1 MNAKANI
8 IDTALGKRSADLV
21 IKNGQLINVI
31 TGEIY
36 PADIAVCG
44 RYIAAVGS
52 LADGTVGPDTRVID
66 AEGKY
71 LAPGFIDAH
80 IHFESSMLSY
90 TEFNRVVLTR
100 GTTAVA
106 SDVMEV
112 SIVSGFPAIQEIFK
126 EAENLPV
133 KLVNPIVAF
142 VPEDESIQT
151 VGEPF
156 CQEHLE
162 ELLSMPDSVGFAET
176 VPAIVLE
183 KRPELWKM
191 IELSKKYGKTME
203 GHAPELTGYELCAY
217 ASAGI
222 RSNHECVSK
231 EEALQNVRNGIHLLI
246 REGSAAKDLKECIRA
261 VTENQIDPRFCS
273 LVSDDI
279 DMHYILKNGHL
290 DHKVRM
296 AVEAGVDPVTAIQM
310 VTINPAESLKID
322 DRYGSITP
330 GKYADIVFL
339 SDLVACE
346 VTDVVAN
353 GILSLKEKEV
363 VYPFQEYRYPE
374 SMMHTVRLQ
383 HPVSGDDMVIHT
395 EEGASKVLART
406 IGVSGTSL
414 ISEMLEEELEV
425 KDGVVCPD
433 ADRDILHIACVERY
447 GKNGNIGRA
456 FVKGF
461 GLKKGAMATS
471 MGHDHHNITVLGA
484 DPEDMAAAVNRI
496 AELEGGIVIVENG
509 QVIYELPLPVCGL
522 LCIEDG
528 LKAAE
533 ILGKMQDHLR
543 SVGCPMESPFMSL
556 SFVTLTIPGYAITD
570 KGLVDVKRME
580 CVPPL
585 LKVCK

>member
-1 MNAKANI
+1 MNTNV
-8 IDTALGKRSADLV
+8 IDTALGKRHADLV
-21 IKNGQLINVI
+21 IRNGRLVNVI
-31 TGEIY
+31 SGEIY
-36 PADIAVCG
+36 PADITVCG
-44 RYIAAVGS
+44 RYIASVGK
-52 LADGTVGPDTRVID
+52 LPDGTVGPDTKVID
-66 AEGKY
+66 AQGKY
-71 LAPGFIDAH
+71 LVPGFIDAH

-90 TEFNRVVLTR
+90 TEFNRLVLTR

-112 SIVSGFPAIQEIFK
+112 SIVSGYPAIKEIFK
-126 EAENLPV
+126 EAEDLPV

-156 CQEHLE
+156 CQDALE

-176 VPAIVLE
+176 VPGIVLE
-183 KRPELWKM
+183 KRPELWQM
-191 IELSKKYGKTME
+191 MELSKKYGKTME
-203 GHAPELTGYELCAY
+203 GHAPELTGNELCAY
-217 ASAGI
+217 ASVGI

-231 EEALQNVRNGIHLLI
+231 EEALENIRNGIHLLI
-246 REGSAAKDLKECIRA
+246 REGSAAKDLKECIRII
-261 VTENQIDPRFCS
+261 TEDHADPRFCS

-279 DMHYILKNGHL
+279 DMHYIIKNGHL

-330 GKYADIVFL
+330 GKCADIVFL
-339 SDLVACE
+339 SDLKACE

-353 GILSLKEKEV
+353 GILSLEEKKV
-363 VYPFQEYRYPE
+363 VYPFKEYSYPE
-374 SMMHTVRLQ
+374 FMKHTVRLAR
-383 HPVSGDDMVIHT
+383 PVTAEDLVIRTEDDC
-395 EEGASKVLART
+395 KKARARV

-414 ISEMLEEELEV
+414 ISEKLE
-425 KDGVVCPD
+425 
-433 ADRDILHIACVERY
+433 ADLKVREKALCSDIERDILHIACVERY

-471 MGHDHHNITVLGA
+471 MGHDHHNITAVGA
-484 DPEDMAAAVNRI
+484 DPTDMAIAVNRI
-496 AELEGGIVIVENG
+496 AELDGGIVIVEEG
-509 QVIYELPLPVCGL
+509 KVVYELPLPVCGL
-522 LCIEDG
+522 LCVEDG

-533 ILGKMQDHLR
+533 TLGKMQDHLR
-543 SVGCPMESPFMSL
+543 ENGCGMESPFMSL
-556 SFVTLTIPGYAITD
+556 SFVTLTIPAYAITD
-570 KGLVDVKRME
+570 QGLIDVREMKPVS
-580 CVPPL
+580 CL
-585 LKVCK
+585 IS